1 MRINRAIP
9 RPNRDFCPT
18 RYGRFYRPETQGRN
32 LGEPVPMAVSRQG
45 HGGVITTQKV
55 VFSARGMALAL
66 LRGASRALCF

>member
-45 HGGVITTQKV
+45 RGGLKNV
-55 VFSARGMALAL
+55 VNSARGIALI
-66 LRGASRALCF
+66 